1 MSHTHHIDRRSM
13 IAGLAAAGTAAA
25 VSHSAAAEHENDDPN
40 WKITKGRINQ
50 SVVHW
55 CFKPMAVEDLARNVA
70 AMGLKSV
77 ELVASTDWPILK
89 KHGLTCAIA
98 TSHGFVKGWND
109 KANWDFC
116 TEKITAAVNAAAD
129 FGCPSVIT
137 FSGMRGDLPAGQE
150 GDEIGKRNFVEG
162 IKGVLPLAEQKK
174 VTLALEMLNS
184 RVDIEMKGH
193 PGYQCDSIEWAVD
206 VCNRVGSDRLKILFD
221 IYHVQIMQGDVITRL
236 RQTKDYI
243 AHVHTAGNP
252 GRNEI
257 DDTQEINYAAIMR
270 VLAETGYKGFVG
282 QEFIPTWKD
291 PVAALRHA
299 ARVCDV

>member
-1 MSHTHHIDRRSM
+1 MTTKLTRRAM
-13 IAGLAAAGTAAA
+13 LGTIAVSGTALSRVAA
-25 VSHSAAAEHENDDPN
+25 TESSYDDPH
-40 WKITKGRINQ
+40 WKIAKGRIHQ
-50 SVVHW
+50 SVVPW
-55 CFKPMAVEDLARNVA
+55 CFKPMPVEELACHA
-70 AMGLKSV
+70 AALGMKSV
-77 ELVASTDWPILK
+77 ELCPPSDWPLLK
-89 KHGLTCAIA
+89 KLGLTCAIA
-98 TSHGFVKGWND
+98 SSHGFVKGWNH
-109 KANWDFC
+109 KENWDFC
-116 TEKITAAVNAAAD
+116 TDIITKAVNASAD

-137 FSGMRGDLPAGQE
+137 FSGMRGDLPAGPE

-162 IKGVLPLAEQKK
+162 IKRVLPLAEEKR

-193 PGYQCDSIEWAVD
+193 PGYQCDTIEWAVD

-221 IYHVQIMQGDVITRL
+221 IYHVQIMQGDVIVRL
-236 RQTKDYI
+236 KKYKDYI
-243 AHVHTAGNP
+243 SHFHTAGNP

-257 DDTQEINYAAIMR
+257 DDTQEIAYPGIMKAI
-270 VLAETGYKGFVG
+270 AETGYKGFVG